1 MGAGWDVKNLIY
13 LMSYFDRCGIMTKL
27 RLGLMADKQNIVM
40 VQNNSGCGCST
51 LIGIIFVIGFAGYLL
66 QQHGPI
72 VLAVVGFFLGAWAG
86 LMLSGVTVE
95 ELNAISQEDWGPRQS
110 RGAIFMLAGGILLAI
125 GGWGMGVEMLKEME
139 DNKQSFL
146 RTISVIKHTLG

>member
-1 MGAGWDVKNLIY
+1 
-13 LMSYFDRCGIMTKL
+13 
-27 RLGLMADKQNIVM
+27 M

-51 LIGIIFVIGFAGYLL
+51 LIGIIVVIGFAGYLL

-86 LMLSGVTVE
+86 LKLSGVTID
-95 ELNAISQEDWGPRQS
+95 ELNAISEEDWGPRQI
-110 RGAIFMLAGGILLAI
+110 RGAIFMLAGAILLAI

-146 RTISVIKHTLG
+146 RTISVLKNTFA

>member
-1 MGAGWDVKNLIY
+1 
-13 LMSYFDRCGIMTKL
+13 
-27 RLGLMADKQNIVM
+27 M

-66 QQHGPI
+66 QQHGPV

-95 ELNAISQEDWGPRQS
+95 ELNAISQEDWGQRQT
-110 RGAIFMLAGGILLAI
+110 RGAIFMLVGGILLAI

-146 RTISVIKHTLG
+146 RTVRAFKDVFA

>member
-1 MGAGWDVKNLIY
+1 
-13 LMSYFDRCGIMTKL
+13 
-27 RLGLMADKQNIVM
+27 MADKQNIVM

-66 QQHGPI
+66 QQHGPV

-95 ELNAISQEDWGPRQS
+95 ELNAISQEDWGQRQT
-110 RGAIFMLAGGILLAI
+110 RGAIFMLVGGILLAI

-146 RTISVIKHTLG
+146 RTVRAFKDVFA

>member
-1 MGAGWDVKNLIY
+1 
-13 LMSYFDRCGIMTKL
+13 MSYFDRCGIMTKL
-27 RLGLMADKQNIVM
+27 LLGLMADKQNIVM

-95 ELNAISQEDWGPRQS
+95 ELNAISQEDRGPRQT

>member
-1 MGAGWDVKNLIY
+1 
-13 LMSYFDRCGIMTKL
+13 
-27 RLGLMADKQNIVM
+27 MADKQNIVM
-40 VQNNSGCGCST
+40 VQNNNGCGCST

-72 VLAVVGFFLGAWAG
+72 VLAIVGFFLGAWAG
-86 LMLSGVTVE
+86 LKLSGVTVE
-95 ELNAISQEDWGPRQS
+95 ELNAISEDDWGPRQT

-146 RTISVIKHTLG
+146 RTISVVKRIFG